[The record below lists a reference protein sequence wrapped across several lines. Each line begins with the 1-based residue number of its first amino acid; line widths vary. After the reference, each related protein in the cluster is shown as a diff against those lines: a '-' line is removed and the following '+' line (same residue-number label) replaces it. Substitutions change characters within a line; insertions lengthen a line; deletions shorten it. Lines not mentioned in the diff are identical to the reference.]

1 MNSLPFRLP
10 PKALPVELPW
20 LQRLT
25 LEGFICTEVVQPHE
39 NSVPFPPATVEATW
53 QQRGMCLLHMHGT
66 EVFQ

>member
-10 PKALPVELPW
+10 PRALRVELPW

-39 NSVPFPPATVEATW
+39 NSVPFPAATVEATR
-53 QQRGMCLLHMHGT
+53 QQHGVCLLRIHGT
-66 EVFQ
+66 EDSR